1 MAIRRGD
8 KNGVDKGHQVS
19 HDFWG
24 RQNCSS
30 PPSPITHT
38 IYATEGDEFFTFQE
52 EVFFCD
58 DEILF
63 MLFGNFFGGG
73 GQIFK
78 TSEGKGKY
86 LMMIESFLCCSRCLF
101 LAS

>member
-52 EVFFCD
+52 EVFFAMMKSFLCC
-58 DEILF
+58 LGTF
-63 MLFGNFFGGG
+63 SGG